1 MSWVALSSTHVLA
14 RLTTDERDAF
24 EAVGEAASTDKLS
37 GIIAQVAALV
47 RSKVATFSGN
57 TPGDEGTI
65 PAGALYHA
73 VSLCR
78 AALVAAQPT
87 MEGSTDQRAEET
99 RQAYLYLDQVAK
111 GEVLVTSPDGVYP
124 VTVAEA
130 TGSYGGKVQL
140 DF

>member
-1 MSWVALSSTHVLA
+1 MSWVTLSAAHVLA

-24 EAVGEAASTDKLS
+24 EAVGEEASTDKLG
-37 GIIAQVAALV
+37 GIIGQVAAPV
-47 RSKVATFSGN
+47 RSKVASFSGN
-57 TPGDEGTI
+57 TPGEDGTI

-87 MEGSTDQRAEET
+87 AEGSTDPRAEET

-111 GEVLVTSPDGVYP
+111 GEVLVTSPEGEFP
-124 VTVAEA
+124 VAVAEA
-130 TGSYGGKVQL
+130 TGSYGGNASL